1 MNLEQLIDYD
11 SWANEAI
18 QHVLSKNDLSYDEYV
33 KSCFSLF
40 HHILAA
46 QMVWH
51 DRVMGFENKLG
62 VWPKLKPEEVEK
74 MIQDNPVKLREL
86 ISLKE
91 KIITYSNSKGD
102 TFKNSVEEILTHIII
117 HGQHH
122 RAQIALVLR
131 QNGITPPATDLI
143 FYLRNR

>member
-1 MNLEQLIDYD
+1 MNLKQLIDYD
-11 SWANEAI
+11 AWANETI
-18 QHVLSKNDLSYDEYV
+18 LHVLSRNDLNYDEYV

-46 QMVWH
+46 QVVWY

-62 VWPKLKPEEVEK
+62 VWPKLKSEEVEE
-74 MIQDNPVKLREL
+74 MMQDNPVKLREL
-86 ISLKE
+86 IPLKE
-91 KIITYSNSKGD
+91 KVITYSNSKGD
-102 TFKNSVEEILTHIII
+102 AFKNSVEEVLTHIII

-131 QNGITPPATDLI
+131 QNDIAPPATDLI
-143 FYLRNR
+143 IYLRKK